1 MSTPAW
7 KPLMSGSAATMTART
22 SWSRPKPRM
31 VSASRNQP
39 ATGNAFTGGFAI
51 TTSPTWSRTSERII
65 AVRLSDAPSDRLGEM
80 VEPRPMSDPLDFS
93 GTVAVVTGGGRG
105 TGPGTPRRFLEAGAD
120 VVICCRH
127 APETLPVGGGRPAAF
142 VDADLRGAEQI
153 AHVVVFA

>member
-65 AVRLSDAPSDRLGEM
+65 AVRLSDAPSDRLGEV

-93 GTVAVVTGGGRG
+93 GKVAVVTGGGRG
-105 TGPGTPRRFLEAGAD
+105 GGAGVGRRVPEAGA
-120 VVICCRH
+120 
-127 APETLPVGGGRPAAF
+127 GGAG
-142 VDADLRGAEQI
+142 
-153 AHVVVFA
+153 